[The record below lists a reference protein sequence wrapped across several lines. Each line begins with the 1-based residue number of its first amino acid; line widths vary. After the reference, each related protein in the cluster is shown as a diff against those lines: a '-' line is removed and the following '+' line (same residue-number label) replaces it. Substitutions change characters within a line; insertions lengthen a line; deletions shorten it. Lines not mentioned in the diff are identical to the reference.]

1 MAAEAVKAGKAPA
14 TLADAWSGRY
24 RYGVAGSMAA
34 FVDKRYGR
42 DVLNRMLAVTSNDEA
57 VALMKTTESDF
68 LAAWKASLTTTP

>member
-1 MAAEAVKAGKAPA
+1 
-14 TLADAWSGRY
+14 
-24 RYGVAGSMAA
+24 
-34 FVDKRYGR
+34 VDKRYGR